1 MAVVGY
7 KCSKC
12 ERTINLVQNKAGLDH
27 VGNCNITLGCRGQ
40 LIQQTV
46 YLDYIRGSI
55 PADVVGLK
63 NWVQR
68 QILFDFT
75 QTVSRTNWVIT
86 HNLGILPSVQV
97 YVNQPTPENEENLVE
112 ILPQEV
118 IYNTDDQLTVI
129 LPAAYTGIA
138 QLIGRASNPDIL
150 NPRPRPAPV
159 TTAPTVQ
166 LTNQGEITIATRV
179 STIDIPL
186 GLVNPV
192 TGLPNAM
199 AGLPLTMTFTPSAGS
214 PLTVGY
220 VASNIKS
227 GLSPWSD
234 TDRILFMGRVYT
246 VRTFNV
252 QTGNVQIPN
261 GSAVALTGITLP
273 SSVTLGGAT
282 TNVPANT
289 FTVTGN
295 YGEDFTPG
303 TPFFTNDVNTLNW
316 IVGSS
321 LFDPV
326 TNQTTISPSTLIS
339 QTVPLP
345 APTTTVVLPGVRQ
358 IVPGEIIILLGAS
371 PFTVFDKITNQYIDM
386 TAVDTTTTQFDIYY
400 NAGDL
405 FATTSIEQNI
415 YPPIRSV

>member
-1 MAVVGY
+1 MGY
-7 KCSKC
+7 QCSTCK
-12 ERTINLVQNKAGLDH
+12 RTINLIQNKAGLDH

-40 LIQQTV
+40 LIQQQV
-46 YLDYIRGSI
+46 YLDFIRGNI
-55 PADVVGLK
+55 PTPVVGLK

-68 QILFDFT
+68 QILFNFT
-75 QTVSRTNWVIT
+75 QTVLRQTWVIT

-97 YVNQPTPENEENLVE
+97 YVNVPLPGNETNLVE
-112 ILPQEV
+112 ILPTEIV
-118 IYNTDDQLTVI
+118 YNTDDQLTLT
-129 LPAAYTGIA
+129 LPAAYIGIA

-159 TTAPTVQ
+159 TTAPTIQ
-166 LTNQGEITIATRV
+166 LTNEGEITIASRV

-192 TGLPNAM
+192 TGLPNPI
-199 AGLPLTMTFTPSAGS
+199 AGLPLTMTFTPSTGQQ
-214 PLTVGY
+214 LTVGY

-227 GLSPWSD
+227 QLSPWSD
-234 TDRILFMGRVYT
+234 VDRVLFKGKVYT

-261 GSAVALTGITLP
+261 GSAAALSGITLP
-273 SSVTLGGAT
+273 SPVTIGGAT

-295 YGEDFTPG
+295 FAEDFTPG
-303 TPFFTNDVNTLNW
+303 TPFFTNDVNTINW

-326 TNQTTISPSTLIS
+326 TNETTISPAASIS

-358 IVPGEIIILLGAS
+358 IVPDEVIILLGAS
-371 PFTVFDKITNQYIDM
+371 PFTIYDQIANQYIDM
-386 TAVDTTTTQFDIYY
+386 TAVDTTATQFDIYY

-405 FATTSIEQNI
+405 FATTSIEQNV